1 MEKDMRVRII
11 TLEEMLQIFLSHL
24 WIMLLAALI
33 VAGSAQAINR
43 LAVKPLYQSKATLYI
58 LRQGNEPNY
67 IYTQSDFSLA
77 KDVVNDCTYV
87 IRSQDV
93 LEDVIS
99 KLSLP
104 MSVRGLQGRISTNN
118 PENTRFLEVLVKGD
132 TPDEAKKIADAL
144 CELASK
150 KIEDSMGFDQ
160 VNLYAYGTL
169 PDHRCNDIGWLRTGA
184 LAAMAAVLVY
194 GIYLIVFLMDTSVQ
208 TEEDITR
215 HLGISVLAEIPNYEK
230 NKAHGGK
237 KYRYRYYRNKYE
249 YRYSYG
255 NSTSAQAGDTDGK
268 KTGAVKSDAKK
279 KGDDKK

>member
-1 MEKDMRVRII
+1 MEKDLRVRII

-24 WIMLLAALI
+24 WIILLAALI

-43 LAVKPLYQSKATLYI
+43 FAVKPLYQSKATLYI

-87 IRSQDV
+87 IKSQEV
-93 LEDVIS
+93 LEDVIR
-99 KLSLP
+99 KLNLN
-104 MSVRGLQGRISTNN
+104 MTVKNLQGRISTNN

-132 TPDEAKKIADAL
+132 TPDEAKKIADSL
-144 CELASK
+144 CDFASK

-169 PDHRCNDIGWLRTGA
+169 PDHRSNGIGWLRTGA

-230 NKAHGGK
+230 SKSHGGK

-255 NSTSAQAGDTDGK
+255 NATSAQSGAADGK
-268 KTGAVKSDAKK
+268 KSGAKT